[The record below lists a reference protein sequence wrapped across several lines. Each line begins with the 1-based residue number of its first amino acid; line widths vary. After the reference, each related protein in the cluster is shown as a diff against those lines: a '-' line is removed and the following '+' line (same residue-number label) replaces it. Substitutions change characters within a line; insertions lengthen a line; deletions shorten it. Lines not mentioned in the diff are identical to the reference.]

1 MFNPGIARSGEALVI
16 PTIFPERLS
25 IIWGSVAR
33 PKRSNGHTSSSG

>member
-33 PKRSNGHTSSSG
+33 TKRKSGHINSSR